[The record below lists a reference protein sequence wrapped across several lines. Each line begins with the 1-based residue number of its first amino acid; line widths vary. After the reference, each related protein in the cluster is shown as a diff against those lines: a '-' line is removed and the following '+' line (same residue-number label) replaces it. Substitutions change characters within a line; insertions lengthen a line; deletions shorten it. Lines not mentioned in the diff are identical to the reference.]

1 MFHLLLDAIDYM
13 KRAKEKCTLYAKY
26 EPTVQRKPVNY
37 LYFSA
42 SIMSASAIAGFN
54 IQTSFKRNK
63 HTLAVS

>member
-13 KRAKEKCTLYAKY
+13 KRAKEKYTLYAKY

-54 IQTSFKRNK
+54 I
-63 HTLAVS
+63 